1 MIEPS
6 PTAANCRGIRAD
18 GEPCGSV
25 IVGETGLCFAHDP
38 DREVQRAE
46 ARARGGS
53 NSSNVRRLRRHVA
66 GSALRDVFD
75 RLDTALGQC
84 HVGALAPARA
94 HGMAALARAMIA
106 TLEVA
111 ELEERL
117 EALES
122 RLLA

>member
-6 PTAANCRGIRAD
+6 RSVANCRGVRAD
-18 GEPCGSV
+18 GKNCGSV
-25 IVGETGLCFAHDP
+25 IVGETGFCFAHDP
-38 DREVQRAE
+38 DREKERAE

-53 NSSNVRRLRRHVA
+53 NSSNIRRLRRHVA
-66 GSALRDVFD
+66 RSALHDVFD
-75 RLDTALGQC
+75 RLETALEQC
-84 HVGALAPARA
+84 HLGALPPARA
-94 HGMAALARAMIA
+94 HGMAALVRAMIA

-117 EALES
+117 EELEL